1 MPYTPP
7 SAGQTITAA
16 MWAELASFAVPVQA
30 VKAGDT
36 SRNTTTTA
44 TADPDLV
51 IVLPA
56 NRTYLVDASLS
67 VISAA
72 NAAGDF
78 KCGFEWTNTAT
89 LYVLGWGLSAAGLAS
104 GSITDLEAVAQ
115 TVSSTP
121 TIAIAYGAS
130 TTPTAVLRRVRVV
143 TGGSNVTLS
152 MTWAQQT
159 SNGNNTT
166 LQAGS
171 SITARRVD

>member
-1 MPYTPP
+1 MAWTPTA
-7 SAGQTITAA
+7 AGQTLTSAKL
-16 MWAELASFAVPVQA
+16 EDLASYGVAIQA
-30 VKAGDT
+30 VKGADT
-36 SRNTTTTA
+36 SRNTTATA

-56 NRTYLVDASLS
+56 NRVYLVDASLS

-89 LYVLGWGLSAAGLAS
+89 LYVLGFGLSAAGLAS

-115 TVSSTP
+115 AVSSTP

-130 TTPTAVLRRVRVV
+130 TTPNSVLRRVRVV
-143 TGGSNVTLS
+143 TGGSAVTLS
-152 MTWAQQT
+152 MTWSQQN
-159 SNGNNTT
+159 SNGSNTT

-171 SITARRVD
+171 SLTARRVD

>member
-1 MPYTPP
+1 MAWTPTA
-7 SAGQTITAA
+7 AGQTLTSAKV
-16 MWAELASFAVPVQA
+16 EDLASYGVPVQA
-30 VKAGDT
+30 SKAADT

-51 IVLPA
+51 IVLQA

-67 VISAA
+67 VTSAA

-89 LYVLGWGLSAAGLAS
+89 VYVLGFGLSAAGLAS
-104 GSITDLEAVAQ
+104 GTITDLEGVAQ
-115 TVSSTP
+115 TTSTSP
-121 TIAIAYGAS
+121 TGGISYGAS
-130 TTPTAVLRRVRVV
+130 TSPTSLLRRIRVV

-152 MTWAQQT
+152 LQWAQQT
-159 SNGNNTT
+159 SNANNTT

-171 SITARRVD
+171 SLTAKRVD